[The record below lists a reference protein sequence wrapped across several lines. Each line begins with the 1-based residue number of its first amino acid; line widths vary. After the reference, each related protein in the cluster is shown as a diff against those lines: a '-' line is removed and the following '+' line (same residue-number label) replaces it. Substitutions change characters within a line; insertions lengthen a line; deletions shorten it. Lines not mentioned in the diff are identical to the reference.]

1 MTSKLLMEAFS
12 ALHPS
17 RGPLVISKGPA
28 IQFLSKDLSN
38 DVESGPSL
46 GAVEELTCQNAKGS

>member
-17 RGPLVISKGPA
+17 RGPLVKSKGPA
-28 IQFLSKDLSN
+28 IQFLSN
-38 DVESGPSL
+38 DVESGLSL